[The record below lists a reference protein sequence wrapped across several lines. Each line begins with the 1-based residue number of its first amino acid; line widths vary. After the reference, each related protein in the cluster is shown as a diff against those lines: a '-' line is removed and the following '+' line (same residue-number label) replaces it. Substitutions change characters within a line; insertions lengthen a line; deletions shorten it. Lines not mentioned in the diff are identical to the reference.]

1 MRPFSLKLQGP
12 ALSLQEQSEE
22 RQVRIQGTKKKAE
35 RRAEA
40 AERGVRI
47 QRRKNRG
54 RGVQMQNKDK
64 SGNRKQNP
72 TEEQC

>member
-1 MRPFSLKLQGP
+1 M
-12 ALSLQEQSEE
+12 
-22 RQVRIQGTKKKAE
+22 RIQGTKKKAE

-40 AERGVRI
+40 AERGVRR